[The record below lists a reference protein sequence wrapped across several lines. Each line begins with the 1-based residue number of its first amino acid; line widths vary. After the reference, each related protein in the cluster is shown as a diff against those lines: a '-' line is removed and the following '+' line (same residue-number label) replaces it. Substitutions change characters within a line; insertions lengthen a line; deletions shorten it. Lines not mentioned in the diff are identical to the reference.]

1 MADMYK
7 GYYGSLYG
15 NYRQLKFTDVY
26 SSAEDFL
33 NDYKNVGIP
42 AIIQETNANTLY
54 YLLYA
59 RFGNDIVASSD
70 LNRFKYSLFSIIW
83 QYGPTW
89 EKKLDIQDKLRNF
102 TEAEILTGS
111 RQIYNTASH
120 PATEPGTD
128 TDEELPFIDNQN
140 TSKTRRGKLEAYDM
154 LYHLLVTDVT
164 QEFLNRFS
172 KLFLVIV
179 QPEEPLYYIEEDSD
193 DD

>member
-59 RFGNDIVASSD
+59 RFGNDIIASSD

-102 TEAEILTGS
+102 TEEEILTGS

-140 TSKTRRGKLEAYDM
+140 TSKARRGKLEAYDM

-164 QEFLNRFS
+164 TEFLNRFQ
-172 KLFLVIV
+172 KLFLTIV
-179 QPEEPLYYIEEDSD
+179 EPELPLYYEEGID
-193 DD
+193 D

>member
-42 AIIQETNANTLY
+42 AIIKETNANTLY

-70 LNRFKYSLFSIIW
+70 LNRFKYSLFSVVW

-111 RQIYNTASH
+111 RQIYNTASN

-140 TSKTRRGKLEAYDM
+140 TSKARRGKLEAYDM